1 MSLIKDTA
9 VLEDLTCYH
18 CGNNCPDDHINI
30 EDKYFC
36 CEGCKTVYEILESNQ
51 LCQYYTINST
61 PGQTPQLN
69 RLDFLDNPEIIA
81 QLIDFQNNTTT
92 KVTFYVPAIHC
103 SSCLWLLENLH
114 RLNPAIQTSRVDFLK
129 KQVSVTFRSEE
140 QGVRSEGQDVKDKER
155 GVKNEYIYSISENT
169 TQPTT
174 TLRQVAELLTSIG
187 YEPLIS
193 LNDVVKEQLRPSYR
207 SLLTRIAVAG
217 FCAGNIMIFSF
228 PEYLGLEEVTY
239 KNLFGY
245 LSLILALPAVFYS
258 GWGYF
263 VSVWTSLK
271 ARRIN
276 LDAPILLAI
285 LTAFFRGVYE
295 VLFLDGA
302 GYFDSLS
309 GLIFLLLIGKWFQQR
324 TYDFLSFE
332 RDYKAFFPLAVTRLF
347 SSSPKAV
354 GGEESVPVTS
364 LQKGDKILVRNQ
376 ELIPADGMLYKGIAH
391 IDYSFVTGE
400 SNLETHHPGD
410 LLYAGGRQVGES
422 LEIEVLKEVSQSYL
436 TQLWNNET
444 FAKNHQ
450 SQLKTFADAV
460 GKYFT
465 IGLLILATV
474 VSVYWYFADSN
485 KILNALTAIL
495 IVACP
500 CALALSYPFAL
511 GSGLRVFGKNHF
523 YLKNAEVIEQMA
535 QCDTLVFDKTGTLT
549 TAGETMP
556 EFVGTLPLTELQKL
570 FISSLVRHSTH
581 PLSQKIKRLLG
592 ELVYLPVADFQ
603 EIPGKGVQGTI
614 DQHHIRVGSATF
626 VTADLEKYD
635 QNVASAMVHIEIDGQ
650 YLGYFCLNNHYRAG
664 LSDMVHTLENQYE
677 LFVLSGD
684 SPAER
689 RNLLQWF
696 DHDSLHFNCQ
706 PQQKLDFI
714 KALQAKGKR
723 VIMIGDGL
731 NDAGALQQANV
742 GIAVTENTIHFTPA
756 SDAILEANYLHKLP
770 SFLRFSRYGLRVIK
784 ISFAISL
791 IYNCIGL
798 SYAITGDLS
807 PIIAAILMPI
817 SSTTMVVLAT
827 LGMAIGE
834 KKWLS
839 Y

>member
-1 MSLIKDTA
+1 
-9 VLEDLTCYH
+9 
-18 CGNNCPDDHINI
+18 
-30 EDKYFC
+30 
-36 CEGCKTVYEILESNQ
+36 
-51 LCQYYTINST
+51 
-61 PGQTPQLN
+61 
-69 RLDFLDNPEIIA
+69 
-81 QLIDFQNNTTT
+81 
-92 KVTFYVPAIHC
+92 
-103 SSCLWLLENLH
+103 
-114 RLNPAIQTSRVDFLK
+114 
-129 KQVSVTFRSEE
+129 
-140 QGVRSEGQDVKDKER
+140 
-155 GVKNEYIYSISENT
+155 
-169 TQPTT
+169 
-174 TLRQVAELLTSIG
+174 
-187 YEPLIS
+187 
-193 LNDVVKEQLRPSYR
+193 
-207 SLLTRIAVAG
+207 
-217 FCAGNIMIFSF
+217 
-228 PEYLGLEEVTY
+228 
-239 KNLFGY
+239 
-245 LSLILALPAVFYS
+245 
-258 GWGYF
+258 
-263 VSVWTSLK
+263 
-271 ARRIN
+271 
-276 LDAPILLAI
+276 
-285 LTAFFRGVYE
+285 
-295 VLFLDGA
+295 
-302 GYFDSLS
+302 
-309 GLIFLLLIGKWFQQR
+309 
-324 TYDFLSFE
+324 
-332 RDYKAFFPLAVTRLF
+332 
-347 SSSPKAV
+347 
-354 GGEESVPVTS
+354 
-364 LQKGDKILVRNQ
+364 
-376 ELIPADGMLYKGIAH
+376 
-391 IDYSFVTGE
+391 
-400 SNLETHHPGD
+400 
-410 LLYAGGRQVGES
+410 
-422 LEIEVLKEVSQSYL
+422 
-436 TQLWNNET
+436 
-444 FAKNHQ
+444 
-450 SQLKTFADAV
+450 
-460 GKYFT
+460 
-465 IGLLILATV
+465 
-474 VSVYWYFADSN
+474 
-485 KILNALTAIL
+485 
-495 IVACP
+495 
-500 CALALSYPFAL
+500 
-511 GSGLRVFGKNHF
+511 
-523 YLKNAEVIEQMA
+523 MA